1 MKNLS
6 KKIIIGNWKMNLDYK
21 SAITLSKK
29 INTALRYYKQK
40 NEVVLLPDFSSL
52 FEVGQNI
59 KRSSIKLGS
68 QDVAP
73 YNLGA
78 YTGEVSLESLKQLKC
93 EYVLIGHSERRQY
106 FNDDDLIADKMKNVL
121 DHSNIIPI
129 LCIGETLKQKRAGKT
144 LVVLEKQLK
153 TALSNIKNLSSKKI
167 IIAYEPIWAIGSGR
181 VIIVAEAISI
191 HKKIRALI
199 EKICH
204 NNLPKELGIIYG
216 GSINM
221 KNFENFKNCSDISGL
236 LIGGASLKANDFIN
250 IVNNF

>member
-1 MKNLS
+1 MR
-6 KKIIIGNWKMNLDYK
+6 KKIVAGNWKCNTTLQTGLELAASVLDSVVK
-21 SAITLSKK
+21 SGDPGV
-29 INTALRYYKQK
+29 Q
-40 NEVVLLPDFSSL
+40 VVICPPFVHLTGVTGIIDNQR
-52 FEVGQNI
+52 VKAGAQNCGAEA
-59 KRSSIKLGS
+59 K
-68 QDVAP
+68 
-73 YNLGA
+73 GA

>member
-21 SAITLSKK
+21 SSVSLSKK
-29 INTALRYYKQK
+29 INLAFKSKKQK
-40 NEVVLLPDFSSL
+40 NKVVLLPDFSSL

-59 KRSSIKLGS
+59 KKSSIKLGA
-68 QDVAP
+68 QDVAL

-93 EYVLIGHSERRQY
+93 EYVLIGHSERRKY
-106 FNDDDLIADKMKNVL
+106 FKDDDLVADKMKNVL
-121 DHSNIIPI
+121 ENSAITPI
-129 LCIGETLKQKRAGKT
+129 LCIGETLSQRRSGKT
-144 LVVLEKQLK
+144 LTVLEKQLK
-153 TALSNIKNLSSKKI
+153 TALSKTKNISGKKI
-167 IIAYEPIWAIGSGR
+167 IIAYEPIWAIGTGR

-191 HKKIRALI
+191 HKKIRALM
-199 EKICH
+199 EKICY

-221 KNFENFKNCSDISGL
+221 KNFEDFKNCSDISGL
-236 LIGGASLKANDFIN
+236 LIGGASLKAGDFIN
-250 IVNNF
+250 IADNF